1 MHQIS
6 EMSGFSIDEVTKI
19 EGAVGLDVEIEHGKV
34 KRVEFKISE
43 FKRFYTHG
51 MVGKPVQAIPQLLS
65 RICGTCSTA
74 HLLASIEAVED
85 ALGVVP
91 SKQTMILR
99 TLAYHGLIIRDHALH
114 LYLFSMPDIFGRDS
128 LLEFHDDVPIEHQ
141 MLHDAF
147 AVKGAGNHL
156 AILVAGRSVHAP
168 YPMPGGFA
176 HFPGKDDIQK
186 MIHELEDIRPAVLR
200 LIKIFL
206 ECPFSLIRE
215 TNYAAV
221 VHDPFSYLEG
231 NICDSKGSC
240 IKQNQYRNHLER
252 VVIPYSQG
260 SGYTF
265 HGEVYRTGA
274 LARLNLNQKALHEK
288 TRADAKEALAV
299 FPSHDI
305 YRNNLAQAIGILH
318 SVDESLDLLRNTT
331 FVPEPIEKLPI
342 RAAVGVGVVE
352 APRGM
357 LYHKLEIDEKGIVTG
372 GEVVVPTGQNQIAIE
387 QDLAKFIGENLHMT
401 KEEISSECEKIIRA
415 YDPCMSCASHFLK
428 VNWKEE

>member
-34 KRVEFKISE
+34 KRVEFKINE

-85 ALGVVP
+85 TLGVIP
-91 SKQTMILR
+91 TPQTKILR
-99 TLAYHGLIIRDHALH
+99 TLSYNGLIIRDHALH
-114 LYLFSMPDIFGRDS
+114 LYLFSMPDVFGRDS

-176 HFPGKDDIQK
+176 HFPEKNNIQK

-200 LIKIFL
+200 LIKVFL
-206 ECPFSLIRE
+206 DCPFSFIRE
-215 TNYAAV
+215 TEYAAIV
-221 VHDPFSYLEG
+221 NDPFSYLDG
-231 NICDSKGSC
+231 DIRDSKGLH
-240 IKQNQYRNHLER
+240 IRQNEYRNHLER
-252 VVIPYSQG
+252 VVIPYSQA
-260 SGYTF
+260 SGYTY

-274 LARLNLNQKALHEK
+274 MARLNLNKKALHPK
-288 TRADAKEALAV
+288 TKADAADALAV

-305 YRNNLAQAIGILH
+305 YRNNLAQAIGILQAI
-318 SVDESLDLLRNTT
+318 DESLDLLRETE
-331 FVPEPIEKLPI
+331 FAPESLQKLPMK
-342 RAAVGVGVVE
+342 AAVGVGVVE

-357 LYHKLEIDEKGIVTG
+357 LFHKLEINDKGIVTG

-401 KEEISSECEKIIRA
+401 KEEISHECEKLIRA

-428 VNWKEE
+428 VNWKE